1 MKGTYILVIN
11 LHKKSRIRIGSLGY
25 ILFNKGFYFYVGSAM
40 GRNLLLNRVKRHILS
55 NNKKL
60 HWHIDYLLAN
70 SNSIINRLY
79 LIPSSERWE
88 CIIANELMDITDGYV
103 KDFGSSDCNCI
114 SHLFYSRISDIIG
127 KE

>member
-1 MKGTYILVIN
+1 MKGTYILVII
-11 LHKKSRIRIGSLGY
+11 LYKKSRIRIGSLGY

-55 NNKKL
+55 NNKKM

-79 LIPSSERWE
+79 LIPSTKRWE
-88 CIIANELMDITDGYV
+88 CTIANELLDITDGYI
-103 KDFGSSDCNCI
+103 KNFGSSDCNCI
-114 SHLFYSRISDIIG
+114 SHLFYSRLSDTIG
-127 KE
+127 RE